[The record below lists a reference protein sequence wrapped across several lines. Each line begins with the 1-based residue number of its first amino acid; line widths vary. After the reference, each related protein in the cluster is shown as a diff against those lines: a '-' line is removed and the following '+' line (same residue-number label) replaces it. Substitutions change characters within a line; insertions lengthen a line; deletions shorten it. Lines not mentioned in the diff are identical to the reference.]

1 MRVAGTGSNYN
12 LLCSRLLLIYTLM
25 WKNAELNSI
34 NVTTVRQGGGG
45 AFRWEKLP
53 LCRTSY
59 RRYVLLKFPHI
70 LDDIPVLTLFHEKN
84 LPKTE

>member
-45 AFRWEKLP
+45 G
-53 LCRTSY
+53 
-59 RRYVLLKFPHI
+59 V
-70 LDDIPVLTLFHEKN
+70 PVG
-84 LPKTE
+84 KTASL